1 MALDL
6 TALQAEIAR
15 DEAVNSSAITLIA
28 SLVAEIEANVEDP
41 AALTA
46 LVERL
51 KASQDGLAAAVSA
64 NTPGA

>member
-6 TALQAEIAR
+6 TALQAEIER

-28 SLVAEIEANVEDP
+28 SLVAEIEANIEDP
-41 AALTA
+41 AALA
-46 LVERL
+46 VLVERL